1 MGAEAERPH
10 TRPEARPEARP
21 GIGRLQWVLAVGAPA
36 AAVPGLLH
44 GLDSHYGGF
53 FVLTVVPLALPP
65 LLGRFPKVFAQ
76 ACVVIAL
83 ALVSWSVIGAVI
95 AMYVFL
101 PSAALLLLAAAPGP
115 AGRLRSGAY
124 PAVKAPPVR

>member
-1 MGAEAERPH
+1 MGAEAGRPD
-10 TRPEARPEARP
+10 TWLDART
-21 GIGRLQWVLAVGAPA
+21 GIGRRQWVLAVGALA

-44 GLDSHYGGF
+44 GLDSYYGGF

-101 PSAALLLLAAAPGP
+101 PSAALLLLAAA
-115 AGRLRSGAY
+115 AGTRGA
-124 PAVKAPPVR
+124 AFAQGRIQQ

>member
-1 MGAEAERPH
+1 MGAGAGRPDARPA
-10 TRPEARPEARP
+10 TRPDARS
-21 GIGRLQWVLAVGAPA
+21 GIGRRQWALAVGAPA

-44 GLDSHYGGF
+44 GLDGYYGGF

-101 PSAALLLLAAAPGP
+101 PSAALLLLAAAAGP
-115 AGRLRSGAY
+115 RSAALAQGRIQQ
-124 PAVKAPPVR
+124 